1 MTAENEVLER
11 VRLVIARVFGD
22 DDVVVTS
29 STTAS
34 DVDGWDSV
42 SNIEVL
48 VALER
53 EFGVRFSTGEMATLA
68 NVGQLVDLIGTRL
81 RKDARSG
88 RG

>member
-1 MTAENEVLER
+1 MTTGNEVLER

-22 DDVVVTS
+22 DDIVVTP

-34 DVDGWDSV
+34 DVEGWDSV

-53 EFGVRFSTGEMATLA
+53 EFAIRFNTGEMATLA
-68 NVGQLVDLIGTRL
+68 NVGQLVELIEKRL
-81 RKDARSG
+81 RQGAE
-88 RG
+88 

>member
-1 MTAENEVLER
+1 MTTGIDVLER

-22 DDVVVTS
+22 DDVVVTR

-34 DVDGWDSV
+34 DVEGWDSV

-53 EFGVRFSTGEMATLA
+53 EFAVRFNTGEMATLA
-68 NVGQLVDLIGTRL
+68 NVGQLVELIEMRL
-81 RKDARSG
+81 R
-88 RG
+88 RGED

>member
-1 MTAENEVLER
+1 MTTGIDVLER

-22 DDVVVTS
+22 DDVVVTR

-34 DVDGWDSV
+34 DVEGWDSV

-53 EFGVRFSTGEMATLA
+53 EFAVRFNTGEMATLA
-68 NVGQLVDLIGTRL
+68 NVGQLVELIEMRL
-81 RKDARSG
+81 R
-88 RG
+88 RGEE